1 MITAETVNGI
11 VRFQANGL
19 PVVSLYCHVDP
30 GASQREVRARVDS
43 LLDQIRPLAKDR
55 ALDHRYRL
63 SVRADIER
71 IKDALGSERRPSG
84 TIAIFCCSGRDLYEE
99 ITLPRRVREQV
110 MVDAT
115 ASARPMLAVLGEYYR
130 SCVLVVNREDAP
142 VWEMYQDEM
151 REVETVTDPLRKA
164 GNTGTRAED
173 RIQNRVDEQ
182 SKRHF
187 RRVTQVIDQLL
198 HTDGYDVLVIGGH
211 EYELGEFF
219 RLLPHEL
226 RGRVAGT
233 FSADPAATPVAE
245 IRRSAQGVVQRY
257 QREQDQRLVDQVLE
271 LAAAGGLAALGPE
284 DCLWAGSMSAIDTLL
299 VRDGTTLLGVLCDES
314 RWLAASGDSARYA
327 GSAPVI
333 PLTSWT
339 SWRRPSSRPAAW
351 PGRSPR
357 TSCQRSTPRRRSCGS
372 RPRRRAASHEY
383 RRAHRRAA
391 ARRGKPDPHRHLPST
406 DGIWPVARRKANMP
420 LSLALLIFCPRKVRV
435 SSVENVPERKYAL
448 AGVSTSICPACAAWS
463 ACTPRS

>member
-11 VRFQANGL
+11 VGFQANGL
-19 PVVSLYCHVDP
+19 PVVSLYCRVDP

-55 ALDHRYRL
+55 DLDHRYRL

-71 IKDALGSERRPSG
+71 IKDALGSERWPPG
-84 TIAIFCCSGRDLYEE
+84 TIAIFSCSGRDLYEE
-99 ITLPRRVREQV
+99 IPLPRRVREQV

-115 ASARPMLAVLGEYYR
+115 AFVRPMLAVLGEYYR
-130 SCVLVVNREDAP
+130 SCVLVVNREEAP
-142 VWEMYQDEM
+142 VWEMYQDQM
-151 REVETVTDPLRKA
+151 REVQTVTDPLRKA

-187 RRVTQVIDQLL
+187 RRVAQVIDQLL
-198 HTDGYDVLVIGGH
+198 RTDGYDVLVVGGH

-233 FSADPAATPVAE
+233 FWADPAATSVAE
-245 IRRSAQGVVQRY
+245 IRRSAQGVVQCY

-284 DCLWAGSMSAIDTLL
+284 DCLWAGNMSAIDTLL
-299 VRDGTTLLGVLCDES
+299 LRDGTTLLGVLCDES
-314 RWLAASGDSARYA
+314 HWLAASGDVCPVCGKPTRYTPDVLDELAAAVIETGGSARQIAADLMPAEYPTAAKLRFPPPPREA
-327 GSAPVI
+327 GDSQP
-333 PLTSWT
+333 
-339 SWRRPSSRPAAW
+339 
-351 PGRSPR
+351 
-357 TSCQRSTPRRRSCGS
+357 
-372 RPRRRAASHEY
+372 
-383 RRAHRRAA
+383 
-391 ARRGKPDPHRHLPST
+391 
-406 DGIWPVARRKANMP
+406 
-420 LSLALLIFCPRKVRV
+420 
-435 SSVENVPERKYAL
+435 
-448 AGVSTSICPACAAWS
+448 
-463 ACTPRS
+463 